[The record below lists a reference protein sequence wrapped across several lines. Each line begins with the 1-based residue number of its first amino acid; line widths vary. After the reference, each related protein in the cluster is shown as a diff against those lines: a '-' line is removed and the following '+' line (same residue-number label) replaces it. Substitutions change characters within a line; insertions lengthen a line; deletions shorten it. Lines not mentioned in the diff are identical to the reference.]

1 MMSTG
6 NNRFYMEMDAV
17 SENEAFARV
26 CIAAFCARLDPTL
39 EEIND
44 IKTAVS
50 EAVTN
55 SIIHGYRKQG
65 GVIHMQADID
75 DNILT
80 ICISDD
86 GCGIEDVN
94 KAMEPLYT
102 TGALEERS
110 GMGFTFM
117 EIFMDCLQVESE
129 PGKGTKVIM
138 KKEISKN
145 K

>member
-1 MMSTG
+1 MSENT
-6 NNRFYMEMDAV
+6 NHIYIEMDAV
-17 SENEAFARV
+17 SNNESFARI

-55 SIIHGYRKQG
+55 AIVHGYKKQG
-65 GVIHMQADID
+65 GIVRLECDID
-75 DNILT
+75 EDEVT
-80 ICISDD
+80 VVVSDD

-94 KAMEPLYT
+94 KAMEPMYT
-102 TGALEERS
+102 TGAADERS

-117 EIFMDCLQVESE
+117 EIFMDELEVISV
-129 PGKGTKVIM
+129 PDKGTKVIM
-138 KKEISKN
+138 KKRIEK

>member
-1 MMSTG
+1 MSE
-6 NNRFYMEMDAV
+6 NNNHIYIEMDAI
-17 SENEAFARV
+17 SSNESFARV

-55 SIIHGYRKQG
+55 SIVHGYKKQG
-65 GVIHMQADID
+65 GIVRLECDID
-75 DNILT
+75 EDEVT
-80 ICISDD
+80 VVVSDD
-86 GCGIEDVN
+86 GCGIEDVD
-94 KAMEPLYT
+94 KAMEPLFT
-102 TGALEERS
+102 TGAADERS

-117 EIFMDCLQVESE
+117 EIFMDELEVISE
-129 PGKGTKVIM
+129 PDKGTKGIM
-138 KKEISKN
+138 KKRIVK

>member
-1 MMSTG
+1 MSE
-6 NNRFYMEMDAV
+6 NNRIYLEMDAV
-17 SENEAFARV
+17 STNEAFARV
-26 CIAAFCARLDPTL
+26 CVAAFCARLDPTL

-55 SIIHGYRKQG
+55 AIIHGYRKQG
-65 GVIHMQADID
+65 GIVRLECDID
-75 DNILT
+75 EQTVT
-80 ICISDD
+80 IVVSDD
-86 GCGIEDVN
+86 GCGIPDVN

-117 EIFMDCLQVESE
+117 EIFMDCLEVESE
-129 PGKGTKVIM
+129 VGKGTKVIM
-138 KKEISKN
+138 KKEVGKN

>member
-1 MMSTG
+1 MSE
-6 NNRFYMEMDAV
+6 NNNHIYIEMDAI
-17 SENEAFARV
+17 SSNESFARI

-55 SIIHGYRKQG
+55 AIVHGYKKQG
-65 GVIHMQADID
+65 GIVRLECDID
-75 DNILT
+75 EDEVT
-80 ICISDD
+80 VVVSDD

-102 TGALEERS
+102 TGAADERS

-117 EIFMDCLQVESE
+117 EIFMDELEVISVPDE
-129 PGKGTKVIM
+129 GTKVIM
-138 KKEISKN
+138 KKRIEK

>member
-1 MMSTG
+1 MSE
-6 NNRFYMEMDAV
+6 NNNHIYIEMDAI
-17 SENEAFARV
+17 SSNESFARV

-55 SIIHGYRKQG
+55 SIVHGYKKQG
-65 GVIHMQADID
+65 GIVRLECDID
-75 DNILT
+75 EDEVT
-80 ICISDD
+80 IVVSDD

-94 KAMEPLYT
+94 KAMEPLFT
-102 TGALEERS
+102 TGAEDERS

-117 EIFMDCLQVESE
+117 EIFMDELEVISE
-129 PGKGTKVIM
+129 PDKGTKVIM
-138 KKEISKN
+138 KKKIVK

>member
-1 MMSTG
+1 MNWKS
-6 NNRFYMEMDAV
+6 NRIYMEMDAV
-17 SENEAFARV
+17 SENESFARV

-55 SIIHGYRKQG
+55 AIIHGYRKQG
-65 GVIHMQADID
+65 GIIHMEADID
-75 DNILT
+75 EHIIT

-86 GCGIEDVN
+86 GCGIEDVD

-102 TGALEERS
+102 TGALEER
-110 GMGFTFM
+110 
-117 EIFMDCLQVESE
+117 
-129 PGKGTKVIM
+129 
-138 KKEISKN
+138 
-145 K
+145 